1 MSRDYLDFFVDMLDH
16 ARQARRFVGDSD
28 LAAFV
33 TDEKTAAATIRALTV
48 LGEAARAIPRDI
60 RDRLPG
66 IPWRNVIGMR
76 HFLVH
81 VYHGTN
87 LAIVYATV
95 KQSLPALISELEATI
110 ALLERER

>member
-1 MSRDYLDFFVDMLDH
+1 MSREHLDYIVDMLDH
-16 ARQARRFVGDSD
+16 ARQARRFVGDAD

-33 TDEKTAAATIRALTV
+33 ADEKTAAATVRALCV
-48 LGEAARAIPRDI
+48 IGEAARAVPREVRERYPDV
-60 RDRLPG
+60 
-66 IPWRNVIGMR
+66 PWRNIIGMR

-95 KQSLPALISELEATI
+95 KQSVPPLIGQ
-110 ALLERER
+110 LERIVASFDPPA